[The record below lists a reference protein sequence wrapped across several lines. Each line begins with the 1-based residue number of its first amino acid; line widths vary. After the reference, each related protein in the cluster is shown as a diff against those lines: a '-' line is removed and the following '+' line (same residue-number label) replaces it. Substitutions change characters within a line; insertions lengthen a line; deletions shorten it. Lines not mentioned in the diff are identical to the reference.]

1 MSPLF
6 SLATPSALSIRIVF
20 LKFSAFSSWGPGFSF
35 SRNTYVSS
43 TRTQHRCLIL
53 YVTAGLLYFITDDN
67 KKRSILVIDEASTQQ
82 SAPPS
87 PPPDTP
93 HGHSNSSTP
102 SMFTPERAGQTGW
115 LTVNQTVSFCSVI
128 LSLQGGTP
136 PSSAP
141 NKTGFLYQ
149 PHSNSTVP
157 KHHVKGAFFPA
168 SSNHPACPPTRPL
181 QSVHTTCPRHYQTLT
196 IPWRSRIILNGV
208 MRGGTD
214 ESKVK
219 TSLILKR
226 FCTPIL
232 QIDFFCLFVE

>member
-1 MSPLF
+1 MRLQ
-6 SLATPSALSIRIVF
+6 LSR
-20 LKFSAFSSWGPGFSF
+20 
-35 SRNTYVSS
+35 
-43 TRTQHRCLIL
+43 
-53 YVTAGLLYFITDDN
+53 
-67 KKRSILVIDEASTQQ
+67 
-82 SAPPS
+82 APPS
-87 PPPDTP
+87 PTSR
-93 HGHSNSSTP
+93 HSSWPFQLVHP
-102 SMFTPERAGQTGW
+102 SMFTPERAGPTGW

-157 KHHVKGAFFPA
+157 KHHVKGAFSQLHPTIQPA
-168 SSNHPACPPTRPL
+168 RPPARSSLSTQR
-181 QSVHTTCPRHYQTLT
+181 CPRHYQTLT
-196 IPWRSRIILNGV
+196 IPWRSHIILNGV

-232 QIDFFCLFVE
+232 QIDFFLFCV